1 MTARQLVHDLVDQVP
16 ESELPHVARY
26 LEFLKQESEIDPELQ
41 EFLRQRAEECR
52 LAEARG
58 ESYTIEQAKEMSY
71 QWISKSAG

>member
-1 MTARQLVHDLVDQVP
+1 MTARQLVHALVDQVP

-41 EFLRQRAEECR
+41 EFLKHRAEECR

-71 QWISKSAG
+71 QWISKPAG